1 MGDLG
6 KQLQNLIRSME
17 GLRDS
22 QQPPDDRVLEL
33 LDRLCQQKL
42 DLIKAGIDSATDK
55 YQEVFDALKEA
66 ADGVSSAIEDLAELE
81 DTLRK
86 INKAV
91 GKLAR
96 LID

>member
-6 KQLQNLIRSME
+6 KELQTVIRNME
-17 GLRDS
+17 KLRDS
-22 QQPPDDRVLEL
+22 QQPPDERVLEL

-55 YQEVFDALKEA
+55 YQDVFDALKDA
-66 ADGVSSAIEDLAELE
+66 ADGISDAIGDLTRLE

-86 INKAV
+86 INKVV
-91 GKLAR
+91 GKIAR

>member
-6 KQLQNLIRSME
+6 KELQSLIRGME
-17 GLRDS
+17 RLRDS
-22 QQPPDDRVLEL
+22 QQPPDERVLEL

-42 DLIKAGIDSATDK
+42 DLIKAGIDSVTGK
-55 YQEVFDALKEA
+55 YQEVFDALREA
-66 ADGVSSAIEDLAELE
+66 ADGVGSAIEDLAELE
-81 DTLRK
+81 GTLRK

-91 GKLAR
+91 GKIAR